1 MSAPPITPTYP
12 ASPFKAE
19 WSSVL
24 SQDVVATASIL
35 VEATSPSP
43 VGVFTNPASG
53 GQTGNAEVEALAI
66 VNTGTGKQLC
76 HIARDRG
83 TDGGW
88 RVIPLFGGQSA
99 DQVAAAVAY
108 AGTSASA
115 VYGLFTD
122 GPQLYSTT
130 LGADGATWSAP
141 AAVANGTLTSPR
153 VAYSPAGRVVI
164 YGANAE
170 GNLVTA
176 YQAQVGGA
184 FMAVVCNVNGA
195 LGQGDFQLCLTDEQ
209 TFTILANIN
218 TKAYLITGLLG
229 ADHASSAP
237 TEAPQFTD
245 TLQQVVL
252 GYWSPVQ
259 QTLMFLLVD
268 DDKALHV
275 WSENSASSST
285 VAQKIPNSSVQQAT
299 GYVALDQSLHVYA
312 IDGEMKLWVLHQSA
326 RQPWRDDGTPNFA
339 PFIPLDT
346 GVARVVADM
355 NPAAAPSLFAL
366 DGGDFS
372 LRLHE
377 QDATSR
383 MWASD
388 KVLQHST
395 EAYEV
400 TRYRAEVRLTD
411 GNGRALPRQQL
422 KVATEAG
429 ASAVD
434 VWAQGAVHQVDNN
447 GVTLTTDAM
456 GKLTLAVLASNG
468 LACPNLVVSGAGLAA
483 PVTVRPAGGL
493 HDYLSGNGTLNPT
506 NPGGALPV
514 FDQDGK
520 TLQAAKVNGSP
531 LAPGTND
538 PKDPNAAPVA
548 AAAIRNGALVALNK
562 AQGQGVAGF
571 TGSLRKDGMK
581 FELFHSTQELV
592 AYRSAALPQAAD
604 DFWDEL
610 KDFFGDVFEGI
621 ANAVISIAHFVVHV
635 AEEVV
640 DFTLEFAELSAQVL
654 GLPIDGI
661 ERAAKFMTG
670 VFNSVDAFID
680 KVVDWLKALFD
691 FGAIWRTKM
700 AIQTGVLGVPAY
712 VKQLAGMA
720 QQKADGWFVQQKQ
733 KLHEAFGSLE
743 NQYAGQTFAGQP
755 NWQNPVGPPSNQPIA
770 GGAAPSD
777 FSNNPHHN
785 WLQDKVSSYAPDSPG
800 SLPTPPVDPWS
811 AFAQHMNESGQ
822 EFQKA
827 LSKFKDAVLSIIQDP
842 SSFATKTIP
851 DLLNAVELLLDA
863 LLDLCD
869 AIVDALAGLAES
881 TMDTLETA
889 LQQELPL
896 GFLNTLWSWIAGLAG
911 YPNDSKLTLCALG
924 SLAAAFPVTLIYKLT
939 TSVDQE
945 PFPDG
950 KFPSASAAPLAA
962 ALQGI
967 GIDMPFGCR
976 LASDI
981 TRICQCLPG
990 MIADVLGNDAPW
1002 WLTAIGVIFSVAVWV
1017 LQNGYPNL
1025 SVVEWASAAAVA
1037 QVMLVLTPIAYFT
1050 VKGYTWFKQLDRG
1063 DVADAAITAIGV
1075 FGLIFGVYQD
1085 IVGSPRTLK
1094 GVANLLIPL
1103 PSVFAFL
1110 NMSTFRDDPEVG
1122 PFALAGNLLED
1133 TVGYIIGG
1141 SMLLVDTCS
1150 TRPQVA
1156 SA

>member
-1 MSAPPITPTYP
+1 MSAPPTTPTYTP
-12 ASPFKAE
+12 VLPITAE
-19 WSSVL
+19 WSTVL
-24 SQDVVATASIL
+24 SQDVVATATIPVDS
-35 VEATSPSP
+35 VSPSP

-53 GQTGNAEVEALAI
+53 GQAGNAEVEALAI

-88 RVIPLFGGQSA
+88 RVIPMFGGQSA

-108 AGTSASA
+108 ADTSASA

-141 AAVANGTLTSPR
+141 AAVANGTLTNPR

-176 YQAQVGGA
+176 YQAHVGGA

-229 ADHASSAP
+229 ADHPSSGP

-299 GYVALDQSLHVYA
+299 GHVALDQSLHVYA
-312 IDGEMKLWVLHQSA
+312 IDGAMKLWVLHQSA

-388 KVLQHST
+388 KVLQHSSQ
-395 EAYEV
+395 AYEV
-400 TRYRAEVRLTD
+400 TRHRAEVRLTD
-411 GNGRALPRQQL
+411 ANGRALPLQQVT
-422 KVATEAG
+422 VATEVG
-429 ASAVD
+429 ASAMD
-434 VWAQGAVHQVDNN
+434 VWAQGKLHQVDDG

-468 LACPNLVVSGAGLAA
+468 LACPNLVVSGGGLAS

-493 HDYLSGNGTLNPT
+493 HDYLSGNGRLNPT

-514 FDQDGK
+514 FDQDGN
-520 TLQAAKVNGSP
+520 TLQAAKVNGSA
-531 LAPGTND
+531 LAPGANSD
-538 PKDPNAAPVA
+538 NAGTV
-548 AAAIRNGALVALNK
+548 AAAIRNGALLALNK

-571 TGSLRKDGMK
+571 AGSLRKDAMK

-592 AYRSAALPQAAD
+592 AYRSAALPQVAD

-610 KDFFGDVFEGI
+610 KNFVGDVFEGI
-621 ANAVISIAHFVVHV
+621 VNAVINIAHFVVHV
-635 AEEVV
+635 AEAVV
-640 DFTLEFAELSAQVL
+640 DFTLEFAEVSAQLL

-661 ERAAKFMTG
+661 EKAAKFMTG

-691 FGAIWRTKM
+691 FKAIWRTKM
-700 AIQTGVLGVPAY
+700 AIEQGVLGVPKY
-712 VKQLAGMA
+712 IKQLAAMA
-720 QQKADGWFVQQKQ
+720 QQKADGWFARQKQ
-733 KLHEAFGSLE
+733 ELHNAFNSLR
-743 NQYAGQTFAGQP
+743 NQYANQTFAGQP
-755 NWQNPVGPPSNQPIA
+755 NWQNPVGPPSNQPVA

-785 WLQDKVSSYAPDSPG
+785 WLHDKVSSYAPDSPG
-800 SLPTPPVDPWS
+800 SMPNPAIDPWN

-822 EFQKA
+822 EFVAA
-827 LSKFKDAVLSIIQDP
+827 LNNFWSALKSAIEDP
-842 SSFATKTIP
+842 SSFATTTIP
-851 DLLNAVELLLDA
+851 DLLTAVELLLDA
-863 LLDLCD
+863 LMDLCD
-869 AIVDALAGLAES
+869 AIVDALAGLAET
-881 TMDTLETA
+881 TMDALDAA

-896 GFLNTLWSWIAGLAG
+896 GFLNTLWGWIADLAG

-924 SLAAAFPVTLIYKLT
+924 SLAAAFPVTLIYKLA
-939 TSVDQE
+939 TSVDEE

-950 KFPSASAAPLAA
+950 KFPTGPSAALAE

-981 TRICQCLPG
+981 TRIVQVVPA
-990 MIADVLGNDAPW
+990 MVADFLGNAAPW

-1017 LQNGYPNL
+1017 LKNGYPNL
-1025 SVVEWASAAAVA
+1025 STVEWAVAGAVA
-1037 QVMLVLTPIAYFT
+1037 QTMLVLGPIAYVT
-1050 VKGYTWFKQLDRG
+1050 VKGYQWFKSEETRG
-1063 DVADAAITAIGV
+1063 DVADAALTAIGV
-1075 FGLIFGVYQD
+1075 FLLIFGIYQD
-1085 IVGSPRTLK
+1085 VVGSPTPRQAF
-1094 GVANLLIPL
+1094 ANIMTPL
-1103 PSVFAFL
+1103 PTVFAFL
-1110 NMSTFRDDPEVG
+1110 NMSNFRTSEIAP
-1122 PFALAGNLLED
+1122 LAIGINWLMD
-1133 TVGYIIGG
+1133 VTGYIDGG
-1141 SMLLVDTCS
+1141 LFLMFDTLD
-1150 TRPQVA
+1150 TKPQAA
-1156 SA
+1156 SL

>member
-1 MSAPPITPTYP
+1 MSALPVTPTFP
-12 ASPFKAE
+12 VLPNTAK

-24 SQDVVATASIL
+24 SQDVVATASIP

-53 GQTGNAEVEALAI
+53 GQIGNVEVEALAI
-66 VNTGTGKQLC
+66 VNTGAGKQLC

-88 RVIPLFGGQSA
+88 RVVPLFGGQSA
-99 DQVAAAVAY
+99 DQVVAAVAY

-130 LGADGATWSAP
+130 LGVDGATWSAP
-141 AAVANGTLTSPR
+141 AAVANGTLTNPR
-153 VAYSPAGRVVI
+153 IAYSPDGRVVI
-164 YGANAE
+164 YGANAK
-170 GNLVTA
+170 GDLVTA

-184 FMAVVCNVNGA
+184 FTAVVCNVNGA
-195 LGQGDFQLCLTDEQ
+195 LGQSDFQLCLTDEQ

-229 ADHASSAP
+229 ADHASSGP

-299 GYVALDQSLHVYA
+299 GHVALDQSLHVYA
-312 IDGEMKLWVLHQSA
+312 IDGGMKLWVLHQSS
-326 RQPWRDDGTPNFA
+326 RQPWRDDGTPNFV

-377 QDATSR
+377 QDASSR
-383 MWASD
+383 MWTSD

-395 EAYEV
+395 QAYEV
-400 TRYRAEVRLTD
+400 TRHRAEVQLTD
-411 GNGRALPRQQL
+411 ANGRALSRQQL
-422 KVATEAG
+422 KVATETG

-434 VWAQGAVHQVDNN
+434 VWAQGAVHQVDNS

-468 LACPNLVVSGAGLAA
+468 LACPNLVVSGGGLTT

-531 LAPGTND
+531 LAPGATD
-538 PKDPNAAPVA
+538 PKDPSAAQVA
-548 AAAIRNGALVALNK
+548 AAAIRTGAMVALNK
-562 AQGQGVAGF
+562 AQEQGVAGF
-571 TGSLRKDGMK
+571 AGSLRKNAMT

-592 AYRSAALPQAAD
+592 AYRATDLPQAAD

-635 AEEVV
+635 AEAVV
-640 DFTLEFAELSAQVL
+640 DFTLEFAELTAQVL

-661 ERAAKFMTG
+661 VPGRQVPVG
-670 VFNSVDAFID
+670 VFASARRRATGHRYRYAVWLPAGVRHYACLPVLASNGLRCSGQRGA
-680 KVVDWLKALFD
+680 VV
-691 FGAIWRTKM
+691 
-700 AIQTGVLGVPAY
+700 
-712 VKQLAGMA
+712 
-720 QQKADGWFVQQKQ
+720 ADGD
-733 KLHEAFGSLE
+733 HG
-743 NQYAGQTFAGQP
+743 
-755 NWQNPVGPPSNQPIA
+755 
-770 GGAAPSD
+770 
-777 FSNNPHHN
+777 
-785 WLQDKVSSYAPDSPG
+785 
-800 SLPTPPVDPWS
+800 
-811 AFAQHMNESGQ
+811 
-822 EFQKA
+822 
-827 LSKFKDAVLSIIQDP
+827 
-842 SSFATKTIP
+842 
-851 DLLNAVELLLDA
+851 DLLR
-863 LLDLCD
+863 
-869 AIVDALAGLAES
+869 
-881 TMDTLETA
+881 
-889 LQQELPL
+889 
-896 GFLNTLWSWIAGLAG
+896 
-911 YPNDSKLTLCALG
+911 G
-924 SLAAAFPVTLIYKLT
+924 SV
-939 TSVDQE
+939 
-945 PFPDG
+945 G
-950 KFPSASAAPLAA
+950 
-962 ALQGI
+962 
-967 GIDMPFGCR
+967 
-976 LASDI
+976 
-981 TRICQCLPG
+981 
-990 MIADVLGNDAPW
+990 
-1002 WLTAIGVIFSVAVWV
+1002 VAVW
-1017 LQNGYPNL
+1017 LPKPERSG
-1025 SVVEWASAAAVA
+1025 
-1037 QVMLVLTPIAYFT
+1037 MGI
-1050 VKGYTWFKQLDRG
+1050 GGRG
-1063 DVADAAITAIGV
+1063 GAGH
-1075 FGLIFGVYQD
+1075 
-1085 IVGSPRTLK
+1085 
-1094 GVANLLIPL
+1094 
-1103 PSVFAFL
+1103 
-1110 NMSTFRDDPEVG
+1110 VG
-1122 PFALAGNLLED
+1122 PRADRLLHCKGLHVVQTAEPRRRGQCSD
-1133 TVGYIIGG
+1133 HRHRRLPIHLRGLPGY
-1141 SMLLVDTCS
+1141 
-1150 TRPQVA
+1150 R
-1156 SA
+1156 